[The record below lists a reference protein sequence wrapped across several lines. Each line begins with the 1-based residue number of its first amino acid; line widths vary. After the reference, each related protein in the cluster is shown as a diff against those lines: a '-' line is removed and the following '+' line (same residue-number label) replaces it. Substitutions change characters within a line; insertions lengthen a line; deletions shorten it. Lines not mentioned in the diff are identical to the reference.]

1 MRAPKERPQEQVRV
15 GVIRLPHISN
25 YTDFDSLEQEPAVSL
40 TYFTAPEQVFDMDLV
55 ILPGSKNTLNDLRY
69 LHNQGI
75 AEAIISFHA
84 RGGTVVG
91 ICGGYQMLGQKVL
104 DPMRVESDLQEIT
117 GLGLLDMETE
127 LLGEKVT
134 TQVRAR
140 LLWPEL
146 ADPADQVHGYE
157 IHMGQSRVLGPA
169 TPLLEIVERNGKP
182 VQVKD
187 GLISSDGRV
196 WGSYLHGLFDNDGLR
211 HRLISRLMSVDDV
224 ELTKERLGSFR
235 RWKDEQYDKLA
246 SHLRNHL
253 DMDLIYQIIGT

>member
-1 MRAPKERPQEQVRV
+1 
-15 GVIRLPHISN
+15 
-25 YTDFDSLEQEPAVSL
+25 
-40 TYFTAPEQVFDMDLV
+40 
-55 ILPGSKNTLNDLRY
+55 
-69 LHNQGI
+69 
-75 AEAIISFHA
+75 
-84 RGGTVVG
+84 
-91 ICGGYQMLGQKVL
+91 MLGQKVL

-134 TQVRAR
+134 TQVKAR

-157 IHMGQSRVLGPA
+157 IHMGQSRVMGPA

-235 RWKDEQYDKLA
+235 RWKEEQYDKLA